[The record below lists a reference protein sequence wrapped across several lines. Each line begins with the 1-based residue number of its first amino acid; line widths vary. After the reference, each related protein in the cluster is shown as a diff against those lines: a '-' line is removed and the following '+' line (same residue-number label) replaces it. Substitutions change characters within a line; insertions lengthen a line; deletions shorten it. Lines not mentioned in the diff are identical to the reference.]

1 MDHRCHAVSYGVW
14 LPNPLFAVAFS
25 EMVALFFEPKIQ
37 DMRDDSL
44 FWALGFGVLAVAAS
58 ALLVLLAACLSWCG
72 GGSCSRSGCGVL
84 VVSGTSPGLSAL
96 FMFGAFGI
104 LGQSMGRRLREMA
117 LNAMLHKDMAFHD
130 DEENTTGALSTQL
143 ASDATLV
150 NVRPHSTPRCG
161 PHHLC

>member
-1 MDHRCHAVSYGVW
+1 M
-14 LPNPLFAVAFS
+14 PFALVA
-25 EMVALFFEPKIQ
+25 
-37 DMRDDSL
+37 R
-44 FWALGFGVLAVAAS
+44 
-58 ALLVLLAACLSWCG
+58 
-72 GGSCSRSGCGVL
+72 
-84 VVSGTSPGLSAL
+84 
-96 FMFGAFGI
+96 AFGI

-161 PHHLC
+161 PHQLC